1 MGRLAQTLGLRGNI
15 VDHERFPE
23 ILKSIYAAA
32 RELEAMF
39 PGRHFT
45 PDGHMVGSIGEALGG
60 YFYGIKLYK
69 ASNTKHDGECHGKE
83 VQIKATQRDR
93 IALSSCPEHLLVL
106 SLSENGTFK
115 EEYNGP
121 GELVWKLVSHKPIP
135 RNGQYQIA
143 LSTVRKLMSNVT
155 ANSRILRTQA

>member
-1 MGRLAQTLGLRGNI
+1 M
-15 VDHERFPE
+15 DHERFPE

-69 ASNTKHDGECHGKE
+69 ASNTKHDGECDGKE

-143 LSTVRKLMSNVT
+143 LSTVRKLMCNVT

>member
-1 MGRLAQTLGLRGNI
+1 MRERQVNYQ
-15 VDHERFPE
+15 RFPE
-23 ILKSIYAAA
+23 IIKSIYAAA

-60 YFYGIKLYK
+60 YFYGINLYK
-69 ASNTKHDGECHGKE
+69 ASSTTHDGECQGRE

-106 SLSENGTFK
+106 SLSEDGGFK

-121 GELVWKLVSHKPIP
+121 GELVWRLVSHKPIP
-135 RNGQYQIA
+135 KNGQYQIQ
-143 LSTVRKLMSNVT
+143 LSTVRKLMSKVDQQL
-155 ANSRILRTQA
+155 RIPRTHATPSAG